1 METTAITTYEEG
13 GLIADLTTATQSFCS
28 MVANTDKEKAALFK
42 VMNNPEGRLKDMINM
57 DIEVKD
63 VYCEAVQCVNK
74 ETGELTTAPRIVLI
88 DKDNKGYQ
96 CVSVGIYSAL
106 KKLFLIYGQPTWKT
120 PITLTIK
127 SINKG
132 DRSILTFEVKK

>member
-74 ETGELTTAPRIVLI
+74 ETGELTTR
-88 DKDNKGYQ
+88 Q
-96 CVSVGIYSAL
+96 E
-106 KKLFLIYGQPTWKT
+106 LFLS
-120 PITLTIK
+120 IK
-127 SINKG
+127 IIRGISVYPLVSIRPLRNYSLFTVSQHGKPL
-132 DRSILTFEVKK
+132 SLLQSNL